1 MKRILTIGEIL
12 VEIMATEAG
21 HGFRAPISLIG
32 PFASGAPAIF
42 IDQAARLGQPCAI
55 ISAVGRDDFGALCTE
70 RLREDGVDV
79 AAIGIDP
86 ERPTASAFVR
96 YRPDGA
102 RDFVFNIRH
111 SACASIATSPEAER
125 AIDACDHLHVMGTAL
140 FSDRVVNLTLSAI
153 DRVRARGGTVSVD
166 PNLRREMLDVP
177 GLRDALDFA
186 LARADLFMPSGNELS
201 LFTRAQTER
210 EAVKELLDRG
220 VKTIVLKRGANGAGC
235 FDAGGERSV
244 PGYATEEIDPTG
256 AGDCFGA
263 TFVCCWL
270 RGMPVDQALRYANA
284 AGALAVRK
292 RGPMEGASTWPEIEA
307 LAGARGHAR

>member
-1 MKRILTIGEIL
+1 MKRVLTIGEIL

-21 HGFRAPISLIG
+21 YGFRAPISLIG

-55 ISAVGRDDFGALCTE
+55 VSTVGRDDFGTLCTE

-86 ERPTASAFVR
+86 ERPTGSAFVR

-111 SACASIATSPEAER
+111 SACASIATNPEAER

-140 FSDRVVNLTLSAI
+140 FSDSIVNLTLSAI
-153 DRVRARGGTVSVD
+153 DRIRDRGGTVSLD
-166 PNLRREMLDVP
+166 PNLRREMLDLP
-177 GLRDALDFA
+177 GLRAALDFA
-186 LARADLFMPSGNELS
+186 LSRADLFMPSGNELF

-220 VKTIVLKRGANGAGC
+220 VKAIVLKRGASGASC
-235 FDAGGERSV
+235 FDAGGELSV

-270 RGMPVDQALRYANA
+270 RGMPAGRALRYANA

-307 LAGARGHAR
+307 LAGESEHAR